1 MKRLIALLLSA
12 VMLLSL
18 AACGK
23 DKNPSATPDEATQ
36 PTATPDEATGET
48 AAPYVAP
55 IGEGVYSKS
64 SYTAADADLLAGK
77 DTVVATLGDSQLTLS
92 QLQVYYWMYVYSFLN
107 QYGDYVSLFGL
118 DVTLPLDQQ
127 ECPETEGSW
136 QQYFLGSALATWQE
150 YQAMTMQSQEK
161 NVEMDKELADELASV
176 EPEMQSAVDEGEYE
190 SLDAMLQTN
199 VGPGIDFDAY
209 MEYLNVYYSG
219 YNYYT
224 HCAEEIEVTDA
235 MAEDY
240 YEANKE
246 SLESSGITKTSKLV
260 DVRHILLQPEGGTLN
275 DDGSTTY
282 SDDEWAACE
291 KEANALLDQ
300 WKQGEATE
308 ESFGKLAEEHTDDP
322 GSQETGGLYQ
332 NVKVGDM
339 VVEFEDWCFDES
351 RKPGD
356 TGVVK
361 TSYGY
366 HVMYYS
372 ADQLQWL
379 YECRNAALNE
389 ELGKIIDNAAASYEF
404 SVNYDKLLLGHRD
417 LS

>member
-1 MKRLIALLLSA
+1 MKRLIALLLAA

-23 DKNPSATPDEATQ
+23 GKEPSATPDEATQ
-36 PTATPDEATGET
+36 PTTDTTGET
-48 AAPYVAP
+48 TAPYVAP
-55 IGEGVYSKS
+55 IGEKEYSKS
-64 SYTAADADLLAGK
+64 SYTVADAELLANK
-77 DTVVATLGDSQLTLS
+77 DTVVATLGDAKLTVG

-107 QYGDYVSLFGL
+107 QYGEYVSLFGL
-118 DVTLPLDQQ
+118 DVTLPLDEQ

-150 YQAMTMQSQEK
+150 YQAMTLQGQAE
-161 NVEMDKELADELASV
+161 NVEMSKELSDELATV
-176 EPEMQSAVDEGEYE
+176 EPEMQAAVDEGEYD

-199 VGPGIDFDAY
+199 VGPGIDFTAY
-209 MEYLNVYYSG
+209 MDYLNVYYGG

-224 HCAEEIEVTDA
+224 HCAEAIEVTDA
-235 MAEDY
+235 MAEAY

-246 SLESSGITKTSKLV
+246 SLEESGITKTSKLV

-291 KEANALLDQ
+291 KEANELLDQ

-308 ESFGKLAEEHTDDP
+308 ESFGKLAEEKTEDP

-339 VVEFEDWCFDES
+339 VVEFEAWCFDES

-389 ELGKIIDNAAASYEF
+389 ELGKIIDNAAAAYEF
-404 SVNYDKLLLGHRD
+404 NVDYDKIQLGYRN
-417 LS
+417 LSE

>member
-1 MKRLIALLLSA
+1 MKRLIALLLVA

-23 DKNPSATPDEATQ
+23 GKEPSATPDEATQ
-36 PTATPDEATGET
+36 PTGTESTATGDEAT
-48 AAPYVAP
+48 YVAP

-64 SYTAADADLLAGK
+64 SYTAEEGDLLLNK
-77 DTVVATLGDSQLTLS
+77 DVVVATLGDAKLTLG

-107 QYGDYVSLFGL
+107 QYGSYVSLFGL
-118 DVTLPLDQQ
+118 DVSKPLDQQ

-136 QQYFLGSALATWQE
+136 QQYFLDSALATWQE
-150 YQAMTMQSQEK
+150 YKAMEMQSKKE
-161 NVEMDKELADELASV
+161 NIEMNKELADELATV
-176 EPEMQSAVDEGEYE
+176 QPEMQAAVDEGEYD
-190 SLDAMLQTN
+190 SLDDMLQTN
-199 VGPGIDFDAY
+199 VGPGIDFESY
-209 MEYLNVYYSG
+209 MEYLNVYYGG
-219 YNYYT
+219 YNYYS
-224 HCAEEIEVTDA
+224 HCAEQIEVTDA
-235 MAEDY
+235 MAEAY

-260 DVRHILLQPEGGTLN
+260 DVRHILIQPEGGTLN
-275 DDGSTTY
+275 EDGSTTY
-282 SDDEWAACE
+282 TDAEWAAAE
-291 KEANALLDQ
+291 KQANAVYDQ

-308 ESFGKLAEEHTDDP
+308 ESFGKLAEEHSVDP
-322 GSQETGGLYQ
+322 GSNENGGLYQ
-332 NVKVGDM
+332 GVAVGDM
-339 VVEFEDWCFDES
+339 VVEFESWCFDES

-379 YECRNAALNE
+379 QECTNGALNE
-389 ELGKIIDNAAASYEF
+389 ELGKIIDSAAGSYDFIVGYE
-404 SVNYDKLLLGHRD
+404 KIMLGTVD
-417 LS
+417 LGE